1 MNKKIIE
8 PTGIFTRYVSM
19 AIPGIFDES
28 LSYYEALCSLY
39 KMVKDLSEIVNDD
52 SEAIIELQEKFNE
65 LKTYV
70 DTYFENLDIQT
81 EINNKLDDMAEHGEL
96 TEIIAQYLELAGIL
110 AFNTKADMK
119 NAENL
124 ADGSYAKTYGTTTY
138 NDGYGYFYK
147 IREVL
152 NTDVIDDD
160 NIIALANYP
169 ELIAEK
175 IPDNVLVDYVTEKL
189 TEFTEGKKFFVEGND
204 TPVAGSKAITN
215 WVIDNNVSSDSA
227 IGGLYPG
234 VAKTFTSIAEK
245 IDSTYSSTGNPYNTL
260 SVINVNDSSNVDGV
274 GLWIE
279 AKAND
284 SGVTAFGSNII
295 ATNELGTSNTK
306 LVGLEIDIEPSSGTT
321 VTDGGGLLLN
331 AFNVETSVPA
341 IQVGT
346 VSNGKFENGIIMN
359 GVKKSCIAAQSGLS
373 CESFINTSAGSYSE
387 SAVVIGNNQKI
398 HFNGNSKTG
407 KIFNDNSDNLRI
419 VNANNV
425 IIRNNAD
432 TTSLV
437 SIGDSGI
444 LNLEANTINFLSG
457 LTSSSANSGGA
468 NLPSNPVGFLAIQI
482 GGTVYKLPFYN
493 S

>member
-1 MNKKIIE
+1 MKIR
-8 PTGIFTRYVSM
+8 RYISM
-19 AIPGIFDES
+19 AIPGVFDES
-28 LSYYEALCSLY
+28 LSYYEALCSVY
-39 KMVKDLSEIVNDD
+39 KMVKDLADIVNDD
-52 SEAIIELQEKFNE
+52 SEAIVELQAKFNE
-65 LKTYV
+65 LKDYV
-70 DTYFENLDIQT
+70 DNYFDNLDVQE

-119 NAENL
+119 NATNL

-147 IREVL
+147 IREIL

-175 IPDNVLVDYVTEKL
+175 IPDNVLLDTITEKL
-189 TEFTEGKKFFVEGND
+189 TDFADGKKFFVEGND
-204 TPVAGSKAITN
+204 TAVAGSKAITD
-215 WVIDNNVSSDSA
+215 WVIDHIVSSDSE

-234 VAKTFTSIAEK
+234 VAKTYTSIAEK
-245 IDSTYSSTGNPYNTL
+245 IDSTYSSSGNPYNTL
-260 SVINVNDSSNVDGV
+260 SVINVNDSTNVDGV
-274 GLWIE
+274 GVWVK
-279 AKAND
+279 AKANQN
-284 SGVTAFGSNII
+284 GVTAFGSNII
-295 ATNELGTSNTK
+295 ATNEVGTSNTK
-306 LVGLEIDIEPSSGTT
+306 LVGLEIDIEPSNGTT

-346 VSNGKFENGIIMN
+346 VSSGKFENGIIMN
-359 GVKKSCIAAQSGLS
+359 GVKKSCLAAQSGLS
-373 CESFINTSAGSYSE
+373 CESFINTSSGSYSE

-407 KIFNDNSDNLRI
+407 KIFNDNNDNFRI
-419 VNANNV
+419 VNANN
-425 IIRNNAD
+425 IIFRNSSD
-432 TTSLV
+432 TNSLI

-444 LNLEANTINFLSG
+444 LNLESNTINFLSG
-457 LTSSSANSGGA
+457 LTSSSASSGGA
-468 NLPSNPVGFLAIQI
+468 SLPSNPVGFLAIQI